1 MVNIFEKEERNN
13 FKMSIHNLVVKNYLY
28 IIIIAS
34 MIASFR
40 DLMVHYKAN

>member
-13 FKMSIHNLVVKNYLY
+13 LKMSIHSLVVKNYLY
-28 IIIIAS
+28 IIIAS

-40 DLMVHYKAN
+40 DFMVHHKAN